1 MKPKEPNLSAYK
13 RELNNVKN
21 EHLVVE
27 DHPDKRDVQFLEEQL
42 FAYNMAKSGYHDG
55 RDVAIFLK
63 DEQGAI
69 MAGLWGWTWGGC
81 LKIQYLWVRE
91 DVRGQDLGTK
101 LLAAAE
107 AEGRAR
113 GCAIVALDTHSFQ
126 APAFYQK
133 LGYEAYGVLEDDPV
147 GFQHYHLWKHL

>member
-1 MKPKEPNLSAYK
+1 MN
-13 RELNNVKN
+13 N

-27 DHPDKRDVQFLEEQL
+27 DQPDKRDVQFLEEQL
-42 FAYNMAKSGYHDG
+42 FAYNMAQTGYRDG

-63 DEQGAI
+63 DEHKAI
-69 MAGLWGWTWGGC
+69 IAGLWGWTWGGC

-91 DVRGQDLGTK
+91 DARGQDLGTK

-113 GCAIVALDTHSFQ
+113 GCGIAALDTHSFQ
-126 APAFYQK
+126 APGFYQK
-133 LGYEAYGVLEDDPV
+133 LGYEVYGALEGDPR
-147 GFQHYHLWKHL
+147 GFHHYHLWKRL